1 MDPDCGVLT
10 QLTVLAGVW
19 RPDSA
24 CIFSRIQLDLKGV
37 CRKISDPHFDVL
49 IQLTALLRLR
59 LSDSI
64 HCFVLRRIRVYLTK
78 LVLT

>member
-10 QLTVLAGVW
+10 QLTVLAGLW

-24 CIFSRIQLDLKGV
+24 SIFSRIQLDLKGV

-49 IQLTALLRLR
+49 IHLPAVLRLR
-59 LSDSI
+59 LSLLCLTPDYG
-64 HCFVLRRIRVYLTK
+64 VRVYLTK
-78 LVLT
+78 LVAG